1 MWRGVFEEIGRAIGR
16 SKKQELGPVSERLT
30 EASKT
35 LERHGGG
42 PGGSKG
48 VRAAAAGVLAAGG
61 AVGGMVGGA
70 FYAGEEVTSRDLEQL
85 STQWEN
91 YRSSC
96 DLLIDSAKEEIRP
109 ALNRALHQ
117 ELNGISDTLTDT
129 ESSVKT
135 LWSIAVGISSGI
147 GGEPPEA
154 LSDARW
160 LSDVL
165 RRVTDDNIF
174 LKQQVSDAS
183 AININFVSSGIE
195 QRWNLCLAKRI
206 GEDAGTAASPVV
218 EPGTG
223 SAPQSVEHGVAD
235 SSNVETK
242 PAPTKRPRL
251 SERE

>member
-1 MWRGVFEEIGRAIGR
+1 M
-16 SKKQELGPVSERLT
+16 L
-30 EASKT
+30 
-35 LERHGGG
+35 GG
-42 PGGSKG
+42 PRRGPQ
-48 VRAAAAGVLAAGG
+48 
-61 AVGGMVGGA
+61 
-70 FYAGEEVTSRDLEQL
+70 SRDLEQL
-85 STQWEN
+85 STQWDN

-96 DLLIDSAKEEIRP
+96 DSLIDSAKEEIRP

-129 ESSVKT
+129 ERSVKT

-165 RRVTDDNIF
+165 RRLTDDNTF
-174 LKQQVSDAS
+174 MKHQVSDAS
-183 AININFVSSGIE
+183 AINSVSSGIE
-195 QRWNLCLAKRI
+195 QRWNLYLAKRI

-223 SAPQSVEHGVAD
+223 IRSLASPTRQPVEPGVPD
-235 SSNVETK
+235 SSSVETK
-242 PAPTKRPRL
+242 PATTKRPRV